1 MVTSIR
7 FLVGIVVASAVL
19 AACGGSLFGG
29 GSDDTIEGSW
39 SITMIK
45 VLDEMVAPAEE
56 SSPYLN
62 VTTDGLNGNTG
73 CNGFFGEVAY
83 ESDGGWSSGPLASTE
98 MACIPVLM
106 AQETAIIKH
115 IQDAD
120 TWSVDGDVASLSVD
134 SEITLELVRLDSDLA
149 GTEWEVTGVNNGNQ
163 ALQSVISGTELTL
176 IFGDEGQLSGSS
188 GCNTYGAD
196 YAAGDTVIQIGAV
209 VTTLIFCESPAGV
222 MDQEAQFTTALSNA
236 ASYTVDGS
244 TLTIRD
250 ADGSMQVTANK
261 K

>member
-1 MVTSIR
+1 
-7 FLVGIVVASAVL
+7 
-19 AACGGSLFGG
+19 
-29 GSDDTIEGSW
+29 
-39 SITMIK
+39 
-45 VLDEMVAPAEE
+45 
-56 SSPYLN
+56 
-62 VTTDGLNGNTG
+62 
-73 CNGFFGEVAY
+73 
-83 ESDGGWSSGPLASTE
+83 
-98 MACIPVLM
+98 
-106 AQETAIIKH
+106 
-115 IQDAD
+115 
-120 TWSVDGDVASLSVD
+120 
-134 SEITLELVRLDSDLA
+134 
-149 GTEWEVTGVNNGNQ
+149 
-163 ALQSVISGTELTL
+163 LTL

-236 ASYTVDGS
+236 ATYTVDGS